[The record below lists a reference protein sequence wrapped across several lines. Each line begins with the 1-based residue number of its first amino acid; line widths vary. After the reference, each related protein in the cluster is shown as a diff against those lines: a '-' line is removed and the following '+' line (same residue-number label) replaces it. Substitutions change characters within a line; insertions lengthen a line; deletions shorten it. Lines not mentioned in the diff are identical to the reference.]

1 MCRSGDIEDVKHLLI
16 TCPALADCRA
26 DFLHLL
32 KHALPQAGVAGA
44 HLRDLFLQHF
54 LLHRSEALCLLLG
67 SQPEF
72 PACPV
77 AMDQELYDEQ
87 CGKAAWLLD
96 KVSKNYIVRCW
107 RVRQSMIGTIT
118 IGEGQA
124 GSIASVLVP
133 DMYRLAVCSL
143 VRVASLDLN
152 FHIISC
158 TLISS

>member
-1 MCRSGDIEDVKHLLI
+1 M
-16 TCPALADCRA
+16 
-26 DFLHLL
+26 
-32 KHALPQAGVAGA
+32 
-44 HLRDLFLQHF
+44 RDLFLQHF

-118 IGEGQA
+118 IGEGK
-124 GSIASVLVP
+124 LVQSP
-133 DMYRLAVCSL
+133 PCSL
-143 VRVASLDLN
+143 PTWTGKVSLGSAGVDPLYRSDWLQWRPRKPVSVSLTRPRKQASNFYTVRRGRTVGV
-152 FHIISC
+152 FYR
-158 TLISS
+158 